1 MHHVIFLVRND
12 FVQVDILHAAE
23 NVLFDLRIFLC
34 QLGDQLLHHHTLGNR
49 PFVRIT
55 GSAGVRE
62 VAGTLDKLQVV
73 IPAPVLDVG
82 FPNQVHGANQ
92 LHALEIGTV
101 QLRHHGFHLS
111 AVDHAHENRF
121 NDIVKMVS
129 QSDLIT
135 AQFLC
140 LVIQMSTPHTGTEIA
155 GVILHVIHRIKNIGF
170 EHGNGN
176 LQQLGVGFD
185 DLPVLGT
192 IAGIHDQKDQ
202 FKGKFSV
209 PLNLLKQL
217 RHEHRVLAAGNTH
230 GNAVVGLNQV
240 IGLDCLGK
248 PAEDHP
254 MKLFP
259 QSLFHFGSL
268 FVFGFPPDLL
278 LKPLDIAAHQI
289 HCRVAFF
296 PQLFRHISTQDT
308 AAAVDHQCFIL
319 GQILVRGFQFLLRD
333 QHCPVDMPQSKR
345 RTVPHVDDLTGRRLH
360 GCQFLY
366 CDFFYHVLTSPNR
379 GDTRRFILKFLFLR
393 RYTAGNSCPPDR
405 RPDCHSRCRIH
416 RSVRRPAATG
426 SQYGFVLPVWY
437 L

>member
-1 MHHVIFLVRND
+1 M
-12 FVQVDILHAAE
+12 
-23 NVLFDLRIFLC
+23 
-34 QLGDQLLHHHTLGNR
+34 
-49 PFVRIT
+49 
-55 GSAGVRE
+55 
-62 VAGTLDKLQVV
+62 AGTLDKLQVV
-73 IPAPVLDVG
+73 IPTPVLDVG

-155 GVILHVIHRIKNIGF
+155 GVILHVIHGTKILVSNTVMGICSSLALDSMICRF
-170 EHGNGN
+170 S
-176 LQQLGVGFD
+176 
-185 DLPVLGT
+185 GT

-202 FKGKFSV
+202 FKGKFPV

-268 FVFGFPPDLL
+268 FVFGFP
-278 LKPLDIAAHQI
+278 AG
-289 HCRVAFF
+289 
-296 PQLFRHISTQDT
+296 S
-308 AAAVDHQCFIL
+308 
-319 GQILVRGFQFLLRD
+319 
-333 QHCPVDMPQSKR
+333 
-345 RTVPHVDDLTGRRLH
+345 
-360 GCQFLY
+360 
-366 CDFFYHVLTSPNR
+366 SPE
-379 GDTRRFILKFLFLR
+379 
-393 RYTAGNSCPPDR
+393 
-405 RPDCHSRCRIH
+405 
-416 RSVRRPAATG
+416 AT
-426 SQYGFVLPVWY
+426 
-437 L
+437 